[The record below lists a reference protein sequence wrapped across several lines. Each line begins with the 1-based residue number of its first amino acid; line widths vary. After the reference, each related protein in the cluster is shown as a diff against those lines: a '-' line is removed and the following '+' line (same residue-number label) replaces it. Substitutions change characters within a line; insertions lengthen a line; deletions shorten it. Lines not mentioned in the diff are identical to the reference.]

1 MVVHL
6 EIFKY
11 TNENDYIDIYKYANV
26 EALIIPANT
35 FLFSIPI
42 LYFATLLSALYS
54 PNHVHF
60 LLNTRMALID
70 MTKELSAH

>member
-11 TNENDYIDIYKYANV
+11 TNENDNINIYKYSNV
-26 EALIIPANT
+26 EALIITANT

-42 LYFATLLSALYS
+42 LYFATLLSALHS
-54 PNHVHF
+54 PNHVYF
-60 LLNTRMALID
+60 VLNTRMQID